1 MPESLSMLED
11 LSREYQKQH
20 KKNKVILTF
29 NQFINLVQEQ
39 PQKYIR
45 NSWQYIL
52 DTIDYFGTRE
62 ASSLGIDTSLRF
74 KLFDI
79 GTEENIPII
88 SGEHAQSEIYS
99 ILKSF
104 NKSAHGL
111 KLVLLH
117 GPNGSAKT
125 STIETIANG
134 MQVYS
139 QQEDGAIYRF
149 NWIFPADREALPQGH
164 GDAGTIG
171 FGSGKNNP
179 EPHKES
185 YALLEDNKIA
195 SKLISE
201 YKENPLFLIP
211 MPYRERMLRT
221 WLSKKEGIAPE
232 DVDLPSHILESGLSK
247 KNHQIFEN
255 LLNVYGGNLAK
266 VFRHIQV
273 ERVFFSKQ
281 YRVGLSTVEPQ
292 MSIDAHEKQLTLD
305 KNYSSLPTV
314 LHTISF
320 YQSEGELVEANRGML
335 EFSDLLKR
343 PIESF
348 KYLLNTI
355 EKSSINLSSGTANLD
370 ITFFG
375 TTNEKHLDS
384 FKTIPDF
391 SSFKGRMELVTVP
404 YLLLPKLEAEIYSPD
419 VKVISRSKKIA
430 PHAIESLCYWAVM
443 TRLKQPDPEQYPQ
456 DIRPLIAKLD
466 PYSKV
471 LLYEGKNLQPT
482 YTIEEQSSI
491 FEVREKIWKESQGMV
506 VYEGRFGASPREVRS
521 LLHRAANN
529 KHHET
534 LTPIAIFEELE
545 KLTKDRTIYEFLQF
559 EPRAQY
565 HDATLFIKV
574 LKEQFVA
581 NFEAEII
588 SSMSMANEEEYD
600 NLLKRYIDNVVAE
613 IKKEKIFDPIT
624 STYVNPS
631 QAIMD
636 QVENILKIDKQKDT
650 HRNSLLSRIAAFK
663 LENPD
668 SKIVV
673 GDVFYD
679 YLAKIKNHY
688 YLEKR
693 SIIEHIYQVMLA
705 LAKDDIKGFND
716 EDLQIAKDTYA
727 AMEEKYNYDFTST
740 LSCLKFLV
748 RHKKLAESKPSKE
761 PEKEK

>member
-1 MPESLSMLED
+1 MPESHSMLEE

-20 KKNKVILTF
+20 RKNKVILTF

-39 PQKYIR
+39 PRKYIR

-52 DTIDYFGTRE
+52 DTMEYFGTRE
-62 ASSLGIDTSLRF
+62 SSSHGIEYPMRF
-74 KLFDI
+74 KLFDM
-79 GTEENIPII
+79 GTEEKIPII
-88 SGEHAQSEIYS
+88 SGEQAQSEIHN

-139 QQEDGAIYRF
+139 HKEEGAIYRF

-201 YKENPLFLIP
+201 YKENPLFLVP
-211 MPYRERMLRT
+211 MPYREQMLRS
-221 WLSKKEGIAPE
+221 WLSAKEGIPE
-232 DVDLPSHILESGLSK
+232 DDIDIPSHMLESGLSK

-266 VFRHIQV
+266 VYRHIQV

-305 KNYSSLPTV
+305 KNYSNLPTV
-314 LHTISF
+314 LRTISF

-343 PIESF
+343 PLESF

-404 YLLLPKLEAEIYSPD
+404 YLLLPGLEAEIYQPD
-419 VKVISRSKKIA
+419 IKVISKNKKIA
-430 PHAIESLCYWAVM
+430 PHSIDALCYWAVM
-443 TRLKQPDPEQYPQ
+443 TRLKQPDPEQYPAEL
-456 DIRPLIAKLD
+456 RPLLSKLD

-471 LLYEGKNLQPT
+471 LLYEGKTLQPAF
-482 YTIEEQSSI
+482 TIEEQNSI
-491 FEVREKIWKESQGMV
+491 FEVREKVWKESQGMV

-529 KHHET
+529 KNHET

-565 HDATLFIKV
+565 HDAALFINV
-574 LKEQFVA
+574 LKDRFVA
-581 NFEAEII
+581 NFEAEIV

-613 IKKEKIFDPIT
+613 IKKEKIFDTIT
-624 STYVNPS
+624 STYINPS

-636 QVENILKIDKQKDT
+636 QVEGILKIDKQKDE

-679 YLAKIKNHY
+679 YLEKIKKHF

-693 SIIEHIYQVMLA
+693 SIIENIYQVMLA
-705 LAKDDIKGFND
+705 LAKDDTKSFNE
-716 EDLQIAKDTYA
+716 EDVKIAKETFSE
-727 AMEEKYNYDFTST
+727 MENKYNYDFSST
-740 LSCLKFLV
+740 VSCLRFLV
-748 RHKKLAESKPSKE
+748 QHKKMAGSKT
-761 PEKEK
+761 EKEEAKK

>member
-1 MPESLSMLED
+1 MPESHSMLEE

-29 NQFINLVQEQ
+29 NQFISLVQEQ
-39 PQKYIR
+39 PRKYIR
-45 NSWQYIL
+45 NSWKYIL
-52 DTIDYFGTRE
+52 DTMDYFGTRE
-62 ASSLGIDTSLRF
+62 ASSYGIDIPQRF

-79 GTEENIPII
+79 GTEEKIPII
-88 SGEHAQSEIYS
+88 SGEQAQSEVHS

-111 KLVLLH
+111 KLILLH

-134 MQVYS
+134 MQIYS
-139 QQEDGAIYRF
+139 QQSEGAIYRF

-164 GDAGTIG
+164 GDSGTIG
-171 FGSGKNNP
+171 FGSDKNNP

-201 YKENPLFLIP
+201 YKENPLFLVP
-211 MPYRERMLRT
+211 MPYREEMLRS
-221 WLSKKEGIAPE
+221 WLSAKEGVKPE
-232 DVDLPSHILESGLSK
+232 DIDLPSHILESGLSK

-404 YLLLPKLEAEIYSPD
+404 YLLLPNLEAKIYSPD
-419 VKVISRSKKIA
+419 IKAITKVKKIA
-430 PHAIESLCYWAVM
+430 PHSIETLCNWAVM

-456 DIRPLIAKLD
+456 EMRPLVAKLD

-471 LLYEGKNLQPT
+471 LLYEGKNLQPVF
-482 YTIEEQSSI
+482 TIEEQNSI
-491 FEVREKIWKESQGMV
+491 FEVREKVWKESQGMV
-506 VYEGRFGASPREVRS
+506 VYEGRFGASPREIRS

-529 KHHET
+529 KNHET

-565 HDATLFIKV
+565 HDAALFIDI
-574 LKEQFVA
+574 LKEQFVME
-581 NFEAEII
+581 FETEII
-588 SSMSMANEEEYD
+588 GSMSMANEEEYD

-613 IKKEKIFDPIT
+613 IKKEKIFDSIT
-624 STYVNPS
+624 SAYINPS
-631 QAIMD
+631 QAIME
-636 QVENILKIDKQKDT
+636 QVEDILKIDKQKDI

-668 SKIVV
+668 SKIIVA
-673 GDVFYD
+673 DVFYD
-679 YLAKIKNHY
+679 YLAKIKKHY
-688 YLEKR
+688 YLEKQ

-705 LAKDDIKGFND
+705 LAQDDTKSFD
-716 EDLQIAKDTYA
+716 EEDVKTAKQTFDE
-727 AMEEKYNYDFTST
+727 MQKKYQYDFSST
-740 LSCLKFLV
+740 VSCLKFLV
-748 RHKKLAESKPSKE
+748 QHKKISKAQERKDTT
-761 PEKEK
+761 KK